1 MPTARIDEFTVLVR
15 YYPADYSPGEVRS
28 AVEQAN
34 YKIADDLDEGDGV
47 LVQVKP
53 KEEGQ

>member
-34 YKIADDLDEGDGV
+34 YKIADDLSEGDGV
-47 LVQVKP
+47 LVQVHP
-53 KEEGQ
+53 KESA